1 MIDFTKNYAPLIV
14 KDIFKEI
21 RSYNKQLER
30 ARKTELDNKSDA
42 RSVRSQ
48 RHWKASATVDL
59 CLREIDSLYERLAVL
74 DSRAS
79 WSHDLHQDR
88 YKFTEKYP
96 EIMGKYKEGYYVVW
110 NV

>member
-21 RSYNKQLER
+21 RSYSKQLER

-74 DSRAS
+74 NYQVN
-79 WSHDLHQDR
+79 WSDDFHQDR

-96 EIMGKYKEGYYVVW
+96 EIMSKCMEW
-110 NV
+110 RD